1 MVCRPVLLQPLLS
14 AALRL
19 LGAMLLV
26 LMTPGLASPALA
38 HAPADGAIAP
48 NCHASVETRPEAN
61 ALRAGGP
68 GWICDGSRPG
78 ADSRRV
84 LLRFDLGPDGKV
96 PAQLTSR
103 LARFEAMRFDI
114 VAPDGKVRQHM
125 LFMRDF
131 TPHRH
136 MGLQAA
142 LPEAGAPARQV
153 LVTVIG
159 PTLPALAGNA
169 RLHAETEAELSP
181 RQIWIA
187 VLCGVLLVPLFFNLA
202 LYRALRDRFLLWH
215 VAVVGFM
222 LAHSLV
228 TSGLT
233 PFILPLPV
241 GSLAL
246 LIALTFCGGA
256 ASAIMM
262 AGEFIERPMLDDRH
276 RSALRWAALMLVFNG
291 AWLVATIDW
300 LQGAGTRL
308 YYANWL
314 VVLGIVAWT
323 TTVAYRRGSRAVR
336 FLLASWLPLIAA
348 GIWQIGDALLGGQQ
362 EPEALFIAQ
371 RIAIGLEVLI
381 GSIAIADRFIQL
393 RRDRDDQQQ
402 RVSELA
408 QLAERDPLTGLR
420 NRRSI
425 EARFM
430 ALRSDGFTTLALID
444 LDHFKSVN
452 DRFGHTV
459 GDHVL
464 QAVAAALPDDRD
476 VIAMRMG
483 GEEFMLLLR
492 GKDAA
497 QRAERVRQAITTRI
511 ARDIQG
517 LDRPVTA
524 SMGVVEIPAAVMPD
538 ATFAAIYA
546 RADGLLYQAKRAG
559 RNRMVAERM
568 TVFADHIP
576 QRPGT
581 AAA

>member
-1 MVCRPVLLQPLLS
+1 MPKFRRVTPVP
-14 AALRL
+14 
-19 LGAMLLV
+19 
-26 LMTPGLASPALA
+26 PASPRYS
-38 HAPADGAIAP
+38 P
-48 NCHASVETRPEAN
+48 
-61 ALRAGGP
+61 
-68 GWICDGSRPG
+68 
-78 ADSRRV
+78 DSKMSC
-84 LLRFDLGPDGKV
+84 P
-96 PAQLTSR
+96 PS
-103 LARFEAMRFDI
+103 
-114 VAPDGKVRQHM
+114 
-125 LFMRDF
+125 
-131 TPHRH
+131 
-136 MGLQAA
+136 
-142 LPEAGAPARQV
+142 
-153 LVTVIG
+153 LVTLIG
-159 PTLPALAGNA
+159 PTVPTLASGA
-169 RLHAETEAELSP
+169 RLHAKANEALSI
-181 RQIWIA
+181 RQVWIA
-187 VLCGVLLVPLFFNLA
+187 GLCGVLLVPLFFNLA
-202 LYRALRDRFLLWH
+202 LFRALRDRFLLWH
-215 VAVVGFM
+215 VGVVGFM
-222 LAHSLV
+222 LLHSLV

-233 PFILPLPV
+233 PYIVPLPV
-241 GSLAL
+241 GALAL
-246 LIALTFCGGA
+246 LIALAFCGGTA
-256 ASAIMM
+256 AAIMM
-262 AGEFIERPMLDDRH
+262 ACDFIERNMLDDRH
-276 RSALRWAALMLVFNG
+276 RKALRLAALWIVVNG
-291 AWLVATIDW
+291 LFLLTTVDW
-300 LQGAGTRL
+300 LQGPAVRI

-314 VVLGIVAWT
+314 VVLAIVAWAAAT
-323 TTVAYRRGSRAVR
+323 ALNRGSRAIK
-336 FLLASWLPLIAA
+336 FLLASWLPLIAT
-348 GIWQIGDALLGGQQ
+348 GLWQILDGVLGGQQ
-362 EPEALFIAQ
+362 EPDALFLAQ
-371 RIAIGLEVLI
+371 RVAIGLEVLI

-464 QAVAAALPDDRD
+464 QAVAAALPEDRD
-476 VIAMRMG
+476 VMAMRMG

-497 QRAERVRQAITTRI
+497 QRAERVRQSITTRI
-511 ARDIQG
+511 ARDIPG

-559 RNRMVAERM
+559 RNRMVGERM

-581 AAA
+581 EAA

>member
-1 MVCRPVLLQPLLS
+1 MAFRPALLQPFLR

-19 LGAMLLV
+19 LGAAV
-26 LMTPGLASPALA
+26 LALSGPALA
-38 HAPADGAIAP
+38 ESPDDGGLAPT
-48 NCHASVETRPEAN
+48 CHAYAETRAAAEAMVSGKGQW
-61 ALRAGGP
+61 LCG
-68 GWICDGSRPG
+68 DGNWQ

-84 LLRFDLGPDGKV
+84 LLRFELGPDGKV

-103 LARFEAMRFDI
+103 LARFEAMRIDS
-114 VAPDGKVRQHM
+114 VAPDGQRRSHM

-131 TPHRH
+131 MPHRH
-136 MGLQAA
+136 MELQAA
-142 LPEAGAPARQV
+142 LPDAGAPAKEV
-153 LVTVIG
+153 VVMILG
-159 PTLPALAGNA
+159 PTLPALAANA
-169 RLHAETEAELSP
+169 RLHAVAEPPLSP

-222 LAHSLV
+222 LTHSVV

-233 PFILPLPV
+233 PFLAPLPV
-241 GSLAL
+241 GTLAL
-246 LIALTFCGGA
+246 LIAVSFCGGA
-256 ASAIMM
+256 ACAIMM
-262 AGEFIERPMLDDRH
+262 ACEFIERPMLDDKH
-276 RSALRWAALMLVFNG
+276 RNALRLAALGLVVNG
-291 AWLVATIDW
+291 AWYIATVDW
-300 LQGAGTRL
+300 LQGSGTRI
-308 YYANWL
+308 YFANWL
-314 VVLGIVAWT
+314 IALAVIAWAVT
-323 TTVAYRRGSRAVR
+323 AAFRRGSRAVR
-336 FLLASWLPLIAA
+336 FLLASWLPLIAT
-348 GIWQIGDALLGGQQ
+348 GIWQIGDALLGGQS

-381 GSIAIADRFIQL
+381 GSVAIADRFIQL

-425 EARFM
+425 ESRFM
-430 ALRSDGFTTLALID
+430 ALRSDGFSTLALID

-464 QAVAAALPDDRD
+464 QAVAASLPEDRD
-476 VIAMRMG
+476 VLAMRMG

-511 ARDIQG
+511 ARDIPG

-538 ATFAAIYA
+538 ATFASIYA

-568 TVFADHIP
+568 TVFADHLP

-581 AAA
+581 QAA

>member
-1 MVCRPVLLQPLLS
+1 MPDSLLR
-14 AALRL
+14 AALRWLAAVL
-19 LGAMLLV
+19 LG
-26 LMTPGLASPALA
+26 LAAPALA
-38 HAPADGAIAP
+38 HAPTENGLAP
-48 NCHASVETRPEAN
+48 GCHAFAETRDQAELLAAGKGQWLCGNEAWN
-61 ALRAGGP
+61 ADA
-68 GWICDGSRPG
+68 
-78 ADSRRV
+78 RRV
-84 LLRFDLGPDGKV
+84 LLRFKLGPDGQV

-103 LARFEAMRFDI
+103 LARFEAMRVDS
-114 VAPDGKVRQHM
+114 VAPDGQRRSHM

-131 TPHRH
+131 TPHGH
-136 MGLQAA
+136 MGLQTA
-142 LPEAGAPARQV
+142 LPDAGAPATEV
-153 LVTVIG
+153 VVSIIG
-159 PTLPALAGNA
+159 PTAPTLAANA
-169 RLHAETEAELSP
+169 RLHAEPEPPLST

-187 VLCGVLLVPLFFNLA
+187 LLCGVLLVPLFFNLA
-202 LYRALRDRFLLWH
+202 LFRALRDRFLLWH
-215 VAVVGFM
+215 VAVVACM
-222 LAHSLV
+222 LGHSLI

-233 PFILPLPV
+233 PLALPLPV
-241 GSLAL
+241 GTLAL
-246 LIALTFCGGA
+246 LIPLTFCGGA
-256 ASAIMM
+256 AAAIMM
-262 AGEFIERPMLDDRH
+262 AGEFIEREMLDERH
-276 RSALRWAALMLVFNG
+276 RRALRLAALALMLNG
-291 AWLVATIDW
+291 AFLVATVDW
-300 LQGAGTRL
+300 LQSSGVRIYLG
-308 YYANWL
+308 NWL
-314 VVLGIVAWT
+314 PVLAVIGWT
-323 TTVAYRRGSRAVR
+323 MTVAFRRGSRAVR
-336 FLLASWLPLIAA
+336 FLLASWLPLVAA
-348 GIWQIGDALLGGQQ
+348 GLWQIGDAIVGGQQ

-425 EARFM
+425 EIRFS
-430 ALRSDGFTTLALID
+430 ALRADGFTTLALID

-464 QAVAAALPDDRD
+464 QAVAAALPEDRD
-476 VIAMRMG
+476 VLAMRMG

-492 GKDAA
+492 GKGAA
-497 QRAERVRQAITTRI
+497 QRAERVRQAITTRV
-511 ARDIQG
+511 ARDIPG

-568 TVFADHIP
+568 TVFADHLP
-576 QRPGT
+576 QLPGAE
-581 AAA
+581 AA

>member
-1 MVCRPVLLQPLLS
+1 MACRPVLLQPLVC

-19 LGAMLLV
+19 LGAALLA
-26 LMTPGLASPALA
+26 LIAPGLAGPAFA
-38 HAPADGAIAP
+38 HAQARDSLAAT
-48 NCHASVETRPEAN
+48 CHAYAETRPEAN

-68 GWICDGSRPG
+68 GWVCDDSQLS

-84 LLRFDLGPDGKV
+84 LLRFELGPDGKV

-114 VAPDGKVRQHM
+114 VAPDGSVRSHT

-136 MGLQAA
+136 MGLQVA
-142 LPEAGAPARQV
+142 LPEVGSPARQV
-153 LVTVIG
+153 IVTLIG
-159 PTLPALAGNA
+159 PTVPALASNA
-169 RLHAETEAELSP
+169 RLHAVTEPSLSP

-233 PFILPLPV
+233 PFLAPLPA

-246 LIALTFCGGA
+246 LIAVTFCGGA
-256 ASAIMM
+256 ACAIMM
-262 AGEFIERPMLDDRH
+262 ACEFIEQPMLDDSH
-276 RSALRWAALMLVFNG
+276 RKALQLAALGVIVNG
-291 AWLVATIDW
+291 AWFIATVDW
-300 LQGAGTRL
+300 LQGAGTRI
-308 YYANWL
+308 YFANWL
-314 VVLGIVAWT
+314 IALGVIAW
-323 TTVAYRRGSRAVR
+323 AV
-336 FLLASWLPLIAA
+336 
-348 GIWQIGDALLGGQQ
+348 G
-362 EPEALFIAQ
+362 IAQ
-371 RIAIGLEVLI
+371 RVAIGLEVLI
-381 GSIAIADRFIQL
+381 GSAAIADRFIQL

-408 QLAERDPLTGLR
+408 ELAERDPLTGLR

-425 EARFM
+425 ESRFV

-444 LDHFKSVN
+444 LDHFKSIN

-464 QAVAAALPDDRD
+464 QSVAASLPEDRD
-476 VIAMRMG
+476 IIAMRMG

-492 GKDAA
+492 GKDAG
-497 QRAERVRQAITTRI
+497 QRAERVRQAITTRV
-511 ARDIQG
+511 ARDIPG

-546 RADGLLYQAKRAG
+546 RADALLYQAKRAG

-576 QRPGT
+576 QRLGIE
-581 AAA
+581 AA

>member
-1 MVCRPVLLQPLLS
+1 MARNIALPLPFAR

-19 LGAMLLV
+19 LGAMLLALV
-26 LMTPGLASPALA
+26 TPGFVGPGLAKTPASEGI
-38 HAPADGAIAP
+38 APA
-48 NCHASVETRPEAN
+48 CHAQAETRAEAN
-61 ALRAGGP
+61 ALLAGGP

-114 VAPDGKVRQHM
+114 VAPDGKAHQHM
-125 LFMRDF
+125 MFMRDF

-136 MGLQAA
+136 MGLQVT
-142 LPEAGAPARQV
+142 LPEAGNPARQV
-153 LVTVIG
+153 VVTMIG
-159 PTLPALAGNA
+159 PTLPALTANA
-169 RLHAETEAELSP
+169 RLHAEAEPSLAP

-202 LYRALRDRFLLWH
+202 LYRALPDRFLLWH
-215 VAVVGFM
+215 VVVVTFM
-222 LAHSLV
+222 LTHSLV

-233 PFILPLPV
+233 LLILPLPV
-241 GSLAL
+241 GSLSL
-246 LIALTFCGGA
+246 LIPLTFCGGA

-276 RSALRWAALMLVFNG
+276 RSALRWAALGLVLNG
-291 AWLVATIDW
+291 AWYIATIDW
-300 LQGAGTRL
+300 LQSIATRIYL
-308 YYANWL
+308 ANWL
-314 VVLGIVAWT
+314 VVLGVVAWT
-323 TTVAYRRGSRAVR
+323 TSVAYRCGSRAVR
-336 FLLASWLPLIAA
+336 ILQASWLPLIAT

-492 GKDAA
+492 GKGAV
-497 QRAERVRQAITTRI
+497 QRAERIRRAITTRI
-511 ARDIQG
+511 ARDIPG

-524 SMGVVEIPAAVMPD
+524 SMGVVEIPVTVMPN

-559 RNRMVAERM
+559 RNRMVSERM
-568 TVFADHIP
+568 TVFADHIA

-581 AAA
+581 EAA

>member
-1 MVCRPVLLQPLLS
+1 MVRRSAPFQPLLR

-19 LGAMLLV
+19 LGLLTAA
-26 LMTPGLASPALA
+26 LTAAGLAGPALA
-38 HAPADGAIAP
+38 HAPADYALTPA
-48 NCHASVETRPEAN
+48 CHAFAETRLEAN

-68 GWICDGSRPG
+68 GWICDGSRPD
-78 ADSRRV
+78 AESRRI

-114 VAPDGKVRQHM
+114 VAPDGKVRQHI

-131 TPHRH
+131 SPHRH
-136 MGLQAA
+136 MGLQTA
-142 LPEAGAPARQV
+142 LPEAGSPARQV
-153 LVTVIG
+153 LVTLIG
-159 PTLPALAGNA
+159 PTVPALAANA
-169 RLHAETEAELSP
+169 RLHAEAEPPLSP

-215 VAVVGFM
+215 VGVVAFM
-222 LAHSLV
+222 LTHSVV

-233 PFILPLPV
+233 PFFMPLPV

-256 ASAIMM
+256 ACAIMM
-262 AGEFIERPMLDDRH
+262 ACEFIERPMLDDRH
-276 RSALRWAALMLVFNG
+276 RKALRLAALGVIVNG
-291 AWLVATIDW
+291 GWFVATVDW
-300 LQGAGTRL
+300 LQGAGNRI
-308 YYANWL
+308 YFANWL
-314 VVLGIVAWT
+314 LALGVIAWAV
-323 TTVAYRRGSRAVR
+323 TVAFRRGSRAVR
-336 FLLASWLPLIAA
+336 FLLASWLPLAA
-348 GIWQIGDALLGGQQ
+348 TGIWQIGDALLGGQH

-371 RIAIGLEVLI
+371 RFAIGLEVLI

-464 QAVAAALPDDRD
+464 QAVAAALPEDRD
-476 VIAMRMG
+476 VMAMRMG

-497 QRAERVRQAITTRI
+497 QRAERVRQSITTRI
-511 ARDIQG
+511 ARDIPG

-546 RADGLLYQAKRAG
+546 RADGLPYQAKRAG
-559 RNRMVAERM
+559 RNRMVGERM

-581 AAA
+581 EAA

>member
-1 MVCRPVLLQPLLS
+1 MACRPVLLQPLVC

-19 LGAMLLV
+19 LGAALLA
-26 LMTPGLASPALA
+26 LIAPGLAGPAFA
-38 HAPADGAIAP
+38 HAQARDSLAAT
-48 NCHASVETRPEAN
+48 CHAYAETRPEAN
-61 ALRAGGP
+61 ALRAGRP
-68 GWICDGSRPG
+68 GWVCDDSQLS

-84 LLRFDLGPDGKV
+84 LLRFELGPDGKV

-114 VAPDGKVRQHM
+114 VAPDGSVRSHT

-136 MGLQAA
+136 MGLQVA
-142 LPEAGAPARQV
+142 LPEVGSPARQV
-153 LVTVIG
+153 IVTLIG
-159 PTLPALAGNA
+159 PTVPALASNA
-169 RLHAETEAELSP
+169 RLHAVTEPSLSP

-222 LAHSLV
+222 LAHSLA

-233 PFILPLPV
+233 PFLAPLPV

-246 LIALTFCGGA
+246 LIAVTFCGGA
-256 ASAIMM
+256 ACAIMM
-262 AGEFIERPMLDDRH
+262 ACEFIEQPMLDDSH
-276 RSALRWAALMLVFNG
+276 RKALQLAALGVIVNG
-291 AWLVATIDW
+291 AWFIATVDW
-300 LQGAGTRL
+300 LQGAGTRI
-308 YYANWL
+308 YFANWL
-314 VVLGIVAWT
+314 IALGVIAWAVGT
-323 TTVAYRRGSRAVR
+323 AFRRGSRAVR
-336 FLLASWLPLIAA
+336 FLLASWLPLIAT
-348 GIWQIGDALLGGQQ
+348 GVWQIGDAILGGQQ
-362 EPEALFIAQ
+362 EPDALFIAQ
-371 RIAIGLEVLI
+371 RVAIGLEVLI
-381 GSIAIADRFIQL
+381 GSAAIADRFIQL

-408 QLAERDPLTGLR
+408 ELAERDPLTGLR

-425 EARFM
+425 ESRFV

-444 LDHFKSVN
+444 LDHFKSIN

-464 QAVAAALPDDRD
+464 QSVAASLPEDRD
-476 VIAMRMG
+476 IIAMRMG

-492 GKDAA
+492 GKDAG
-497 QRAERVRQAITTRI
+497 QRAERVRQAITTRV
-511 ARDIQG
+511 ARDIPG

-546 RADGLLYQAKRAG
+546 RADALLYQAKRAG

-576 QRPGT
+576 QRLGIE
-581 AAA
+581 AA